1 MADTAT
7 LRKLFALAAAGGADP
22 DWLRQVADQ
31 LVAQMLE
38 LEETRRLVNPRRRRT
53 LELARRVKALRDQ
66 GVAAAALQ
74 QRFGVSRTRI
84 YQLIE
89 LSSEMLDARA
99 LSSSH
104 DVLEEKVSETESES
118 T

>member
-1 MADTAT
+1 MPADAT

-22 DWLRQVADQ
+22 TWLRQAADQ

-38 LEETRRLVNPRRRRT
+38 LRELRRMVNPRRRRT
-53 LELARRVKALRDQ
+53 LELARRVKALREK

-84 YQLIE
+84 YQLLQ
-89 LSSEMLDARA
+89 LSSILLDNDAV
-99 LSSSH
+99 SSGH
-104 DVLEEKVSETESES
+104 DVLEEKVSETEPES

>member
-53 LELARRVKALRDQ
+53 LKLARRVKALREK

-74 QRFGVSRTRI
+74 ARFGVSRTRI
-84 YQLIE
+84 YQLLE
-89 LSSEMLDARA
+89 LSSFSLDNDG
-99 LSSSH
+99 LSSAH
-104 DVLEEKVSETESES
+104 EHLEKEVSENESN
-118 T
+118 